1 MTSAQSPRA
10 GQTRRAGKHRLGLF
24 WVPLAPTLALLALSF
39 LPRVQL
45 NDVLARSFSG
55 ATAVLLLWQVV
66 LFLRMK
72 EAGVRPSLVLARPRA
87 QHYVQAMCQL
97 SVYVYWGWYWR
108 PVYDYA
114 WLLVAQLMFAYAFDM
129 LLSWSRRGNYVLGF
143 GPFPIIFSTNLFLWF
158 RDDWFPLQFLLVAV
172 GFMGKEFVRWQR
184 EGRNVHV
191 FNPSA
196 FSLGLFSLILIATD
210 TTHLTRGQEIA
221 TTLSLAPHIYFFLFL
236 VGLVVMY
243 FFSITLV
250 AACAAA
256 TLFGMSALYSSLTGV
271 PYFLDSEIPTAVFLG
286 LHLLVTDPSTS
297 PRTPLGRLVFGILY
311 GLGVFSLY
319 SLLGAIGA
327 PTFYDKLL
335 SVPLLNLS
343 VPWIDRTVRAIG
355 ETPLLGRLGLAGPL
369 GRFNLAH
376 MAAWVIVFA
385 TMTTVGATDGMHR
398 GDSVPFWQR
407 ACAEA
412 RTSACTRLVAIESS
426 YCGDNAGWAC
436 NELGGHYAEG
446 RIVAVDAERALSYF
460 AKACELRFQ
469 AGCFNVLDPQHF
481 TAAAPRV
488 FDLRL
493 LLRERGPN
501 LIEMREPDLYARAC
515 GHGWAYACDKGARS
529 SQSIVSRREI
539 GTAVAAPRSTQPSR
553 LSTPA
558 ALPAFVEI
566 GAGPFVMGSD
576 PVLDPLAFDNET
588 WSRDHPQGTVD
599 LPAFYISRYE
609 VTVDE
614 FQAFVDTTAFKVD
627 AQTLRGRARDP
638 VTHVSWPDTLAYC
651 RWLEKELR
659 ASPHTPAPL
668 GQLLRDGWHV
678 TLPSEAEWEKAARG
692 TDGRI
697 FPWGSSP
704 RKDRANY
711 EGSGV
716 TPVGSF
722 TCSEC
727 PYALSDMSGNVWEW
741 TRSPYQPYPYDPTAR
756 RADLEA
762 DALWVMRGGH
772 FGDPARNVRA
782 ATRGGADPGARRAFI
797 GFRVVISRS

>member
-1 MTSAQSPRA
+1 MRPGTPSSTSKS
-10 GQTRRAGKHRLGLF
+10 GLGLF
-24 WVPLAPTLALLALSF
+24 WVPLAPTLAVFALSF

-45 NDVLARSFSG
+45 NHVLTRSFWG
-55 ATAVLLLWQVV
+55 ATVMLLLWQAV

-72 EAGVRPSLVLARPRA
+72 QAATRPSLVLAGPRA

-114 WLLVAQLMFAYAFDM
+114 WLLIAQLVFAYAFDM
-129 LLSWSRRGNYVLGF
+129 LLSWSRRGSYVLGF

-158 RDDWFPLQFLLVAV
+158 RDDWFPLQFLLIAV

-184 EGRNVHV
+184 EGRNVHI

-196 FSLGLFSLILIATD
+196 FSLGLFSLILIVTN

-221 TTLSLAPHIYFFLFL
+221 TTLSLAPHIYLFLFL

-256 TLFGMSALYSSLTGV
+256 TLFGMSALYSSVTGV

-335 SVPLLNLS
+335 CVPLLNVS
-343 VPWIDRTVRAIG
+343 VPWIDRAVRAIG
-355 ETPLLGRLGLAGPL
+355 EKPLLSRLGLAGPL

-376 MAAWVIVFA
+376 MTVWITVFA
-385 TMTTVGATDGMHR
+385 TMTAVGATDGMHR
-398 GDSVPFWQR
+398 GDSVPFWQQ
-407 ACAEA
+407 ACAEG
-412 RTSACTRLVAIESS
+412 RTSACARLVAIESS

-436 NELGGHYAEG
+436 NELGGHYREG
-446 RIVAVDAERALSYF
+446 RIVAVDAERALWYF

-469 AGCFNVLDPQHF
+469 AGCFNLLDPHHF
-481 TAAAPRV
+481 IAAAPRV

-501 LIEMREPDLYARAC
+501 LTEMREPDLYARAC
-515 GHGWAYACDKGARS
+515 AHGWTYACDKGPPS
-529 SQSIVSRREI
+529 STSMVNRREI
-539 GTAVAAPRSTQPSR
+539 RTAVVASAASSQPSR
-553 LSTPA
+553 LTPPA
-558 ALPAFVEI
+558 LLPAFVEI

-576 PVLDPLAFDNET
+576 PGLDPLAFDNEK
-588 WSRDHPQGTVD
+588 WSRDHAQGTVD

-609 VTVDE
+609 VTIE
-614 FQAFVDTTAFKVD
+614 QFQAFVDTTAFKVD
-627 AQTLRGRARDP
+627 SQTFRGRARDP
-638 VTHVSWPDTLAYC
+638 VTNVSWPDTLAYC

-659 ASPHTPAPL
+659 ISPNTPPRL

-697 FPWGSSP
+697 FPWGNTP
-704 RKDRANY
+704 RADRANY

-716 TPVGSF
+716 MPVGSF

-727 PYALSDMSGNVWEW
+727 PYPLSDMSGNVWEW
-741 TRSPYQPYPYDPTAR
+741 TRSPYQPYPYDPTAD

-782 ATRGGADPGARRAFI
+782 ATRGGADPGARRSFI
-797 GFRVVISRS
+797 GFRVVISRPGS